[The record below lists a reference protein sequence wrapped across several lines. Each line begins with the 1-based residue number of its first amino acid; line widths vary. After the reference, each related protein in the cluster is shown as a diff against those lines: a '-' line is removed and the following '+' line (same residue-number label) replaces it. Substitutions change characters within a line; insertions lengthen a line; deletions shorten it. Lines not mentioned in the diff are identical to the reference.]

1 MIMNNLIFNITK
13 EEINKIK
20 SESKDK
26 VFIAEID
33 GDKINCWE
41 DYWAAMSKLF
51 SFPELPAYMKPDYHS
66 YYDIM
71 TDLSWIDTDS
81 IILIINKFTLF
92 LKGEHALKDDI
103 IKDFKDYLLPFWA
116 EEVERTVVGGKTKSF
131 CVYLV
136 D

>member
-1 MIMNNLIFNITK
+1 MNNLIFNITK

-20 SESKDK
+20 SELKDK

-33 GDKINCWE
+33 GDKINSWE

-51 SFPELPAYMKPDYHS
+51 LFPELPAYMKPDYHS

-92 LKGEHALKDDI
+92 LQGEHALKDDI
-103 IKDFKDYLLPFWA
+103 IKDFKDYLLPFWE
-116 EEVERTVVGGKTKSF
+116 EEVEKTVVGGKKKSF
-131 CVYLV
+131 CVYLI

>member
-1 MIMNNLIFNITK
+1 MKNSVLNISK
-13 EEINKIK
+13 DEANKIK

-33 GDKINCWE
+33 GAEINSWE
-41 DYWAAMSKLF
+41 DYWTAMARSF
-51 SFPELPAYMKPDYHS
+51 SFPELPAYMKPDYHG

-71 TDLSWIDTDS
+71 TDLSWIETDS

>member
-1 MIMNNLIFNITK
+1 MKNSVLYITK

-33 GDKINCWE
+33 GAEINSWG
-41 DYWAAMSKLF
+41 DYWNTMSNLF

-103 IKDFKDYLLPFWA
+103 IKDFKDYLLLFWE
-116 EEVERTVVGGKTKSF
+116 EEVERTVVGGKNKSF

>member
-1 MIMNNLIFNITK
+1 MNNSILNITK

-20 SESKDK
+20 SKLKDK

-41 DYWAAMSKLF
+41 DYWIAMSKLF

-92 LKGEHALKDDI
+92 LKGEHALKDD
-103 IKDFKDYLLPFWA
+103 KLNDFKDNLLPFWA

>member
-1 MIMNNLIFNITK
+1 MNCIVSLQVVKSQFGKLKENECYENRSDITK

-66 YYDIM
+66 
-71 TDLSWIDTDS
+71 
-81 IILIINKFTLF
+81 
-92 LKGEHALKDDI
+92 
-103 IKDFKDYLLPFWA
+103 
-116 EEVERTVVGGKTKSF
+116 
-131 CVYLV
+131 
-136 D
+136 